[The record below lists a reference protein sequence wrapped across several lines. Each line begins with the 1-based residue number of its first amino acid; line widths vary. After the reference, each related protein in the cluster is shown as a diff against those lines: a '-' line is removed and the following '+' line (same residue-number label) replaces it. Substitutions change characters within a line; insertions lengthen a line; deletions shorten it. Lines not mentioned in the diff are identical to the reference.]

1 MPNLAR
7 NPFVVLAV
15 FIGIFWALLA
25 SDADPVVQVVEL
37 TVILA
42 MSVLVVVRVLR
53 RKDDTG
59 AYTQDALLPP
69 RLRRWILDE
78 RDDDKHQK
86 PTH

>member
-1 MPNLAR
+1 VALA
-7 NPFVVLAV
+7 A

-25 SDADPVVQVVEL
+25 ADADPVVQVVEL

-42 MSVLVVVRVLR
+42 MSVLVVVYVLR
-53 RKDDTG
+53 RKGGTG
-59 AYTQDALLPP
+59 GYSQDALVPP

-86 PTH
+86 PAP